1 MNNEKLEKN
10 NKVKE
15 MLKNDTIR
23 LINKVELPN
32 IKAELKKLNV
42 KGYSKLKKNEAIKVL
57 LDEFEKNDIDTI
69 LDFYENNKV
78 KLGMLKKEVLEVLE
92 LSDYKFKKIKN
103 EMKTVGTIR
112 IATDFKTLDV
122 LMYDREYI
130 YNYKLNQ

>member
-10 NKVKE
+10 NKIKE

-42 KGYSKLKKNEAIKVL
+42 KGYSKLKKNEAIKML
-57 LDEFEKNDIDTI
+57 LDEFEKNDIDVI

-122 LMYDREYI
+122 LMYDREFI